1 MESTRSAVPIRSAQE
16 TKALGWI
23 PPLALAVA
31 WLVVAQVLYYTAL
44 RVAFYLVYRASSGP
58 TTSADLARAFGLGA
72 RFDLRLALVVS
83 LPLIALAWI
92 AAVRPGWNR
101 TASLTWQTWLTA
113 AGLLG
118 TLIFFVD
125 FGHYAYLHRRLEA
138 TVLDEMRSPRES
150 LAMIWDTYP
159 VLWGAAAV
167 GLIAWGW
174 LRLAR
179 VTFRIAQRPSRL
191 RRAPRVS
198 AATACGALILLGLYG
213 NLSWYPLRWSQAFF
227 SANDFVSAL
236 ASNPVIYFTE
246 TLLHRGRQAD
256 RKSVERNYGLLSDLM
271 EVEPR
276 DEQTLTFARRVV
288 PERSPPFR
296 PNLVVVHL
304 ESFAAFKTGAFG
316 NALPASPH
324 FDALAKESL
333 LFTRFFV
340 PTGPTARSVF
350 SMITGVPDVPANNPE
365 SSASRDPKSIRQPV
379 LVTALEGYSKHYF
392 LGGSANWANIR
403 ALLGGNIVDLSI
415 HEEGSYEQER
425 VDGWGISDLDLFESA
440 VETFDATSKPFF
452 AFIQTSGN
460 HRPYTIPA
468 YSPGFEL
475 ADVDE
480 ETLRKSG
487 FDSLEAYNGFRL
499 LDYSLGRFFALAA
512 ERPWYRDTVFAL
524 YGDHGVP
531 AVNDIPFERM
541 GIARHHVPLLIH
553 APRLV
558 QAGRRI
564 EYPSSSVDI
573 LPTCLSL
580 MGIPYVNSAL
590 GRDLLADRPAD
601 RRFAFLS
608 NGLVMGDWFLRLE
621 EAGSPRLY
629 RCDAEQEPED
639 LAAREPALVERL
651 TTIHRAIQDWA
662 LWTQHD
668 FARRLSIQGGS
679 L

>member
-1 MESTRSAVPIRSAQE
+1 MR
-16 TKALGWI
+16 
-23 PPLALAVA
+23 ALA
-31 WLVVAQVLYYTAL
+31 WVVVVQVLYCSVL
-44 RVAFYLVYRASSGP
+44 RVVFYLVFRQSGGE
-58 TTSADLARAFGLGA
+58 TTSADLARAFGLGS
-72 RFDLRLALVVS
+72 RFDLRLALLVS
-83 LPLIALAWI
+83 LPLTAFIWVGS
-92 AAVRPGWNR
+92 VRPVWSR
-101 TASLTWQTWLTA
+101 PTSLLAQVWLTA
-113 AGLLG
+113 AGALG
-118 TLIFFVD
+118 TLIYFFD

-138 TVLDEMRSPRES
+138 TVLDELRSPRES

-159 VLWGAAAV
+159 VVWGLAAL
-167 GLIAWGW
+167 GLITWGW
-174 LRLAR
+174 LLLAR
-179 VTFRIAQRPSRL
+179 STLAIARRPSRL
-191 RRAPRVS
+191 SRSPRVG
-198 AATACGALILLGLYG
+198 AAFACGSLVLLGIYG

-227 SANDFVSAL
+227 STNDFVSAL
-236 ASNPVIYFTE
+236 ASNPVIYFAE
-246 TLLHRGRQAD
+246 TLLHRNRQAD
-256 RKSVERNYGLLSDLM
+256 RQSVERNYELLSDLM

-276 DEQTLTFARRVV
+276 DAQTLSFARRFV

-296 PNLVVVHL
+296 PNLVIVHL
-304 ESFAAFKTGAFG
+304 ESFASFKTGALG
-316 NALPASPH
+316 NPLPSSPQ
-324 FDALAKESL
+324 FDALAKDSL

-350 SMITGVPDVPANNPE
+350 SMITGIPDVPANNPE

-403 ALLGGNIVDLSI
+403 ALLAGNIVDISI
-415 HEEGSYEQER
+415 HEEGSFERER
-425 VDGWGISDLDLFESA
+425 VDGWGISDLGLFESA
-440 VETFDATSKPFF
+440 VETFDASPQPFF

-468 YSPGFEL
+468 DSPGFGL

-480 ETLRKSG
+480 ETLRRSG

-531 AVNDIPFERM
+531 AVHDIPFERM
-541 GIARHHVPLLIH
+541 GISRHHVPLLIH

-558 QAGRRI
+558 HAGRRI
-564 EYPSSSVDI
+564 DYPSSSVDI

-590 GRDLLADRPAD
+590 GRDLLADRPKD

-608 NGLVMGDWFLRLE
+608 NGLVLGEWFLRIE
-621 EAGSPRLY
+621 QAGDVRLY
-629 RCDAEQEPED
+629 RYDAEQAVED
-639 LAAREPALVERL
+639 HAAREPALVERL
-651 TTIHRAIQDWA
+651 TTMHRAIQDWA

-668 FARRLSIQGGS
+668 FRRRLSIQGES

>member
-1 MESTRSAVPIRSAQE
+1 MRISSAQE
-16 TKALGWI
+16 TKAPGLV
-23 PPLALAVA
+23 PPIVRALA
-31 WLVVAQVLYYTAL
+31 WLVAFQVLYYSAL
-44 RVAFYLVYRASSGP
+44 RVVFYLAFRTSGGE

-72 RFDLRLALVVS
+72 RFDLRLALIVS
-83 LPLIALAWI
+83 LPLVALAWI
-92 AAVRPGWNR
+92 ASVRPGWSR
-101 TASLTWQTWLTA
+101 AASLLGQVWLTV

-118 TLIFFVD
+118 TLICFFD

-138 TVLDEMRSPRES
+138 TVLDELRSPRES
-150 LAMIWDTYP
+150 LTMIWDSYP
-159 VLWGAAAV
+159 VVWGAV
-167 GLIAWGW
+167 GLGLIAWGW
-174 LRLAR
+174 LWLAR
-179 VTFRIAQRPSRL
+179 STLRIAQSPYRP
-191 RRAPRVS
+191 RRFPRVG
-198 AATACGALILLGLYG
+198 AAFACGTLVLLGLYG

-227 SANDFVSAL
+227 STNDFVSAL
-236 ASNPVIYFTE
+236 ASNPVIYFSE

-256 RKSVERNYGLLSDLM
+256 RQSVERNYDLLSDLM

-276 DEQTLTFARRVV
+276 DPHTLSFARRFV
-288 PERSPPFR
+288 PQRSPPFR
-296 PNLVVVHL
+296 PNLVVIHL
-304 ESFAAFKTGAFG
+304 ESWAAFKTGACG
-316 NALPASPH
+316 NRLPASPN
-324 FDALAKESL
+324 FDVLAKDSL

-379 LVTALEGYSKHYF
+379 LATALEGYSKHYF

-403 ALLGGNIVDLSI
+403 ALLGGNIVDLSM
-415 HEEGSYEQER
+415 HEEGSYENKER

-440 VETFDATSKPFF
+440 VETFDAASKPFF

-460 HRPYTIPA
+460 HRPYTIPDD
-468 YSPGFEL
+468 SPGFEL

-541 GIARHHVPLLIH
+541 GITKHHVPLLIH

-564 EYPSSSVDI
+564 DYPSSSVDI
-573 LPTCLSL
+573 LPTCLSM

-590 GRDLLADRPAD
+590 GRDLLVDRPED

-608 NGLVMGDWFLRLE
+608 NGLVMGEWFLRIE
-621 EAGSPRLY
+621 EAGNPRLY
-629 RCDAEQEPED
+629 RYDEEPAED

-668 FARRLSIQGGS
+668 SARRLSIQSGS